1 MSNSVN
7 PAISRVGVVSG
18 PAKFDALAQPEN
30 KAGEA
35 AAGKNKITIGGVL
48 KEKNGDTSSSNDNGE
63 RAVGEDTTDKGK
75 TSLVSESMQ
84 DKVIKDATSQAS
96 QSRLEKLMEN
106 AENFQPQTPPG
117 PDPSMMGQNQGMD
130 PAMMAALMGKGQ
142 QGSGQGGT
150 QKSSGQ
156 SPQKSQGS
164 SGSEQAKEQMQK
176 MSDKF
181 TDALKERDAKIKE
194 LAEKVKENKNPRNA
208 REKQDSIDHRDSK
221 QGKDVSNETER
232 GGLGSDINQ
241 LAKYES
247 LIETMSSNTA
257 STEDKAKA
265 KQEMLAMT
273 NQNLVNQIS
282 PESKNKIKNEFGDTG
297 TLNAAIKEA
306 KQESQRSEDT
316 IAEYDSESFSVS
328 DLIKRDSDIYASS
341 RVEDN
346 NELDINFEDEEIEIP
361 DLDLDID
368 IDID

>member
-1 MSNSVN
+1 MSSSVN

-18 PAKFDALAQPEN
+18 PAKFDALAQPGN
-30 KAGEA
+30 KAGET
-35 AAGKNKITIGGVL
+35 GTGNNKITIGGVL

-84 DKVIKDATSQAS
+84 DKVIKDAASQGS
-96 QSRLEKLMEN
+96 QSRFEKLMEN
-106 AENFQPQTPPG
+106 AESFKPQTPQG

-142 QGSGQGGT
+142 QGGGQQGGGQGG
-150 QKSSGQ
+150 GQ
-156 SPQKSQGS
+156 PQKPQGS
-164 SGSEQAKEQMQK
+164 SGSEQTKEQMQK

-181 TDALKERDAKIKE
+181 TDALKDRDAKIKE
-194 LAEKVKENKNPRNA
+194 LAEKVKENKDPRQS
-208 REKQDSIDHRDSK
+208 RQSSDPSDRTD
-221 QGKDVSNETER
+221 R
-232 GGLGSDINQ
+232 GGLGSDSNQ
-241 LAKYES
+241 LVKYES
-247 LIETMSSNTA
+247 LIDKMSSSSATDV
-257 STEDKAKA
+257 EKATA

-273 NQNLVNQIS
+273 NESLVNQIS
-282 PESKNKIKNEFGDTG
+282 PESKAKLKEEFGDTD
-297 TLNAAIKEA
+297 TFNAAIKEA
-306 KQESQRSEDT
+306 KQQSQRSEDT